1 MNHAEEAQGAFHV
14 FSSRNDSLSPK
25 GRRIFFVSML
35 AVSLTVATAWALQG
49 AWYVLPFAL
58 IEMVVLSG
66 ALVIVER
73 HADDCESISIDG
85 DRVLVE
91 RRERG
96 RVSRHCFDRHW
107 VHVVVR
113 ESGKYGEY
121 GLAMRSHGREV
132 CFGAFLSDEQRRHL
146 VAELRKRLRDY

>member
-1 MNHAEEAQGAFHV
+1 MLHAEQVPGTFHV
-14 FSSRNDSLSPK
+14 FSRRNDSLSPK

-58 IEMVVLSG
+58 IEMVVLFG
-66 ALVIVER
+66 ALVVVER
-73 HADDCESISIDG
+73 HAGDCESISIDG

-91 RRERG
+91 KRERG
-96 RVSRHCFDRHW
+96 RIGRHSFDRHW

-113 ESGKYGEY
+113 ESEKSGQY
-121 GLAMRSHGREV
+121 GLALRSHGREV
-132 CFGAFLSDEQRRHL
+132 SFGAFLDDEQRRHL
-146 VAELRKRLRDY
+146 VAELRRRLRDY